1 MPDCDYCGES
11 FDGEDAYLN
20 HLADEHANEL
30 GPIDRRKVEGQ
41 GAGTDDIVSSI
52 PTGPLA
58 LVFVIG
64 VSIALIVYVT
74 FFFGGGSASGPGSG
88 EPYNVGSVHYHGTIN
103 MTVTGERVDFSRSE
117 YQLQADAFHF
127 ESNEG
132 RRWHAH
138 AQGVTLQW
146 AMQSLDIN
154 VTENSVTF
162 EGTTYRDSD
171 PDVSVEVTVND
182 QSVVPSEYVLQEG
195 DHIRIV
201 VTQS

>member
-11 FDGEDAYLN
+11 FDGEDAYLD
-20 HLADEHANEL
+20 HLADEHAHEL
-30 GPIDRRKVEGQ
+30 GPIDRRKVEGR
-41 GAGTDDIVSSI
+41 GAGTGDLVSSI

-103 MTVTGERVDFSRSE
+103 VTVAGERVDFSQNR
-117 YQLQADAFHF
+117 YQLQADPFHF
-127 ESNEG
+127 ESGEG
-132 RRWHAH
+132 NRWHGH

-154 VTENSVTF
+154 VTEDSVTF

-182 QSVVPSEYVLQEG
+182 QPVVPSEYVLQEG